1 MIKLFS
7 ALSHALE
14 GASLIAVPA
23 AFLWGILSIILSPC
37 HLTSIPLV
45 IGYLSNQKDLSTKKA
60 FFLSVVFSIGI
71 LVSIAVIGGIT
82 AAAGRI
88 LGDVGKI
95 GNYIVALVFLIFG
108 LNLLGI
114 LPLNIPRLGTLKSQR
129 KGYLSVLTLGLVFG
143 LALGPCTFAFMA
155 PILGIVFSLTAKNLP
170 YGLILLSAFTL
181 GHCAIIITAGTSVR
195 WVQQITKWNEQ
206 SIGIT
211 ILRKIC
217 GVLVLLGGIYLIYIA
232 SSR

>member
-14 GASLIAVPA
+14 GASLIAVSA

-37 HLTSIPLV
+37 HLTSIPLI
-45 IGYLSNQKDLSTKKA
+45 IGYLSSQKNLSTKKA
-60 FFLSVVFSIGI
+60 FCLSTLFSIGI
-71 LVSIAVIGGIT
+71 LLSILTIGGIT

-95 GNYIVALVFLIFG
+95 GNYAVSAVFLIFG
-108 LNLLGI
+108 LNLIGI
-114 LPLNIPRLGTLKSQR
+114 FPIKWSGFNFTKSQG
-129 KGYLSVLTLGLVFG
+129 KGYLSVLLLGMVFG

-155 PILGIVFSLTAKNLP
+155 PMLGIIFNLTEKNLL
-170 YGLILLSAFTL
+170 YGVFLLIAFAV
-181 GHCAIIITAGTSVR
+181 GHCAVIITAGTSTR
-195 WVQQITKWNEQ
+195 WVQQIAKWNEQ
-206 SIGIT
+206 SRGIT

-217 GVLVLLGGIYLIYIA
+217 GILILAGGIYLIYTTL
-232 SSR
+232 